1 MFVFQ
6 AQLDIHHFVL
16 TKHKIPLWFT
26 PDGKFTVEVDN
37 NHLTLVSWC
46 IYITPQES
54 NSHSPTSLFSPA
66 TLTSSLT
73 VTPEEIL
80 CLYYTLQINSLLC
93 ALRILWCFATDA
105 HEYKQGKV
113 CLAVYARQTHDS
125 VSSPQEEKFVLI

>member
-1 MFVFQ
+1 M
-6 AQLDIHHFVL
+6 DIHHFVL
-16 TKHKIPLWFT
+16 IKHKIPLWFT

-37 NHLTLVSWC
+37 NHLKLVSWC

-80 CLYYTLQINSLLC
+80 CLYYTLQIKSLLC
-93 ALRILWCFATDA
+93 ALSILWCFGLLMHMSISRGRCALLFMLDKLMTM
-105 HEYKQGKV
+105 
-113 CLAVYARQTHDS
+113 CLLPRRKS
-125 VSSPQEEKFVLI
+125 LF

>member
-37 NHLTLVSWC
+37 NHLTLVLWC

-93 ALRILWCFATDA
+93 ALRILWCFGLLMHMSISRGRCALLFMLDKLMT
-105 HEYKQGKV
+105 V
-113 CLAVYARQTHDS
+113 CLLPRRKS
-125 VSSPQEEKFVLI
+125 LF